1 MSVGGVWLVILG
13 GMLVTFL
20 TRFSFIGLLPA
31 ERLPPLLRSGLGF
44 VAPAVLAAIIAPALL
59 LPAGVLDLSLSNY
72 QLLAGL
78 NVASRGVA
86 VDGLTGRV
94 TLGPDGRVQRGTEWA
109 ATGEVK

>member
-13 GMLVTFL
+13 GMLVTFM

-78 NVASRGVA
+78 AAMAIA
-86 VDGLTGRV
+86 VRFRNLWLTIAVGLAV
-94 TLGPDGRVQRGTEWA
+94 FWMLSALGA
-109 ATGEVK
+109 

>member
-1 MSVGGVWLVILG
+1 VSPGEVWLVILG

-31 ERLPPLLRSGLGF
+31 DRLPPLFRSGLQF

-59 LPAGVLDLSLSNY
+59 LPEGVLDLSLNNY

-78 NVASRGVA
+78 AALLVA
-86 VDGLTGRV
+86 VRFRNLWLTIAVGLAV
-94 TLGPDGRVQRGTEWA
+94 FWILSVLGI
-109 ATGEVK
+109 

>member
-1 MSVGGVWLVILG
+1 VSASGVWLVILG

-31 ERLPPLLRSGLGF
+31 ERLPPLLRSGLRF

-59 LPAGVLDLSLSNY
+59 LPAGVLDVSLRNY

-78 NVASRGVA
+78 AALAVA
-86 VDGLTGRV
+86 VRFRRLWLTIAVGL
-94 TLGPDGRVQRGTEWA
+94 A
-109 ATGEVK
+109 AFWILSAFGG

>member
-1 MSVGGVWLVILG
+1 VSAGSVWLVILG

-31 ERLPPLLRSGLGF
+31 ERLPPLLRSGLRF

-59 LPAGVLDLSLSNY
+59 LPAGVLDVSLRNH

-78 NVASRGVA
+78 AALAVA
-86 VDGLTGRV
+86 VRFRSLWLTIAVGLAV
-94 TLGPDGRVQRGTEWA
+94 FWILSALGA
-109 ATGEVK
+109 